1 MKFRETLA
9 RLLYGRYGA
18 DALYNALFLSE
29 LILLFSASILAVFG
43 HAVPVLSVISTIL
56 FLLALDLSEVGG
68 HDGILQ
74 LLTEVGVDG
83 VDNITV
89 GIIGVLSARHNDEIL
104 VPGVDYLDVMKC
116 QLMVKGD

>member
-56 FLLALDLSEVGG
+56 FLLALG
-68 HDGILQ
+68 
-74 LLTEVGVDG
+74 LLIWAMYRFFSR
-83 VDNITV
+83 NIPKRRRENEAWLRFTAKV
-89 GIIGVLSARHNDEIL
+89 TR
-104 VPGVDYLDVMKC
+104 K
-116 QLMVKGD
+116 